1 MAGRRSQEW
10 AKAMAGG
17 EHIMIY
23 FVNVDNDSFKI
34 DIAENSIGPIVTVNN
49 EPIQI
54 ANMNFSGNRLTL
66 MLDNRTYAI
75 QVQNN
80 GAGTICWLGSKSA
93 VCEVID
99 EKTARYKHIASG
111 NGTAKRISSLLAP
124 MPGLIIA
131 VEAQAGNHVK
141 KGDGLII
148 MEAMKMENELRA
160 SHDCIIKEIKI
171 VTGQTVD
178 KGQVLVIFNEES

>member
-1 MAGRRSQEW
+1 MAI
-10 AKAMAGG
+10 G
-17 EHIMIY
+17 ERKMKY
-23 FVNVDNDSFKI
+23 FVNVDNESFKI
-34 DIAENSIGPIVTVNN
+34 DMAESNIEPVITIND

-54 ANMNFSGNRLTL
+54 ANMNFSATRLTFTL
-66 MLDNRTYAI
+66 NNRAYAI

-80 GAGTICWLGSKSA
+80 DAGTICWLGAKSA
-93 VCEVID
+93 TCEVID
-99 EKTARYKHIASG
+99 EKTARYKHIVGG
-111 NGTAKRISSLLAP
+111 NGTAKRQSSLLAP

-160 SHDCIIKEIKI
+160 SHDCIVKEIKI
-171 VTGQTVD
+171 VTGQTVN
-178 KGQVLVIFNEES
+178 KGQVLVVFKEET